1 MTPHRLTD
9 PDLVLLREA
18 AEAGFHATPP
28 TVLGL
33 LDLIEEYRER
43 WRSLVERT
51 LDDTD
56 TDVLRVG
63 PWWRSGGRVY
73 LGDDPWAPWEPRGSG

>member
-9 PDLVLLREA
+9 DDLALLREA

-33 LDLIEEYRER
+33 LDLVEEYRER
-43 WRSLVERT
+43 WRSQVEA
-51 LDDTD
+51 LLADDEID
-56 TDVLRVG
+56 LRDHVVG
-63 PWWRSGGRVY
+63 PWWRV
-73 LGDDPWAPWEPRGSG
+73 GSHVISDVDR